1 MSLVLNNQINNNL
14 TILPNICRNSKIL
27 QSRYELNNNNDM
39 SSNYFDKRMKKTKSL
54 IFKIKNNN
62 NNFNINKS
70 IINLRNNRKKSI
82 YAKATFNLNSE
93 NNKLIILEKS
103 NKNDDYTHNIK
114 ISNLLSN
121 TKDFFNNLENHLK
134 LSKDNAN
141 KKIIYKKISSDKTK
155 DKSYPKTGKN
165 KENGI
170 DKLYGRMYNMKILND
185 EAKNDKN
192 MSLTMK
198 KSISTYNNE
207 NQNLNYYNVNSKNKI
222 TSKKSFNNQIVQTF
236 NSMDNNENNN
246 STEQKNNNNNNENN
260 NSTEQKNNNKNTD
273 QQNTEYIN
281 LINSN
286 ILPNVK
292 SNKYKYN
299 YNEEPDDKNN
309 IKIAEIKEVFPC
321 YPSNRLLKI
330 IHNNKT
336 NINNNKQ
343 NQFKNYLSDLKNHYS
358 RDSRYYYEKLM
369 NAIKYD
375 LGDIFCN
382 KRKIN
387 PNNSLKSIFI

>member
-1 MSLVLNNQINNNL
+1 MSLILNNQSNNHNL
-14 TILPNICRNSKIL
+14 PILPNIHRNSKIL
-27 QSRYELNNNNDM
+27 KKKELNKNNDI
-39 SSNYFDKRMKKTKSL
+39 SPNNFGKRMIKTKSL
-54 IFKIKNNN
+54 IFKFKNSNN
-62 NNFNINKS
+62 KFNINKS
-70 IINLRNNRKKSI
+70 ITNLRNNRKKSI

-121 TKDFFNNLENHLK
+121 TKDFFSNLENHLK
-134 LSKDNAN
+134 LSKDNTN
-141 KKIIYKKISSDKTK
+141 KKIIYKKITRDKTN
-155 DKSYPKTGKN
+155 DKSYPKTSKN
-165 KENGI
+165 IENGI

-185 EAKNDKN
+185 EVKTDKN

-198 KSISTYNNE
+198 KSISSYNNE
-207 NQNLNYYNVNSKNKI
+207 NLYNNANSKNKK
-222 TSKKSFNNQIVQTF
+222 TPKKTFNNQLVQTF
-236 NSMDNNENNN
+236 NIMDNNNEINNN
-246 STEQKNNNNNNENN
+246 TEQKNNN
-260 NSTEQKNNNKNTD
+260 NNNKNTD
-273 QQNTEYIN
+273 QQNTELIN

-286 ILPNVK
+286 ILPNMK
-292 SNKYKYN
+292 SNKYIY
-299 YNEEPDDKNN
+299 EEENDNKNN

-375 LGDIFCN
+375 LGDTFFN

-387 PNNSLKSIFI
+387 PNDLLQSIFI

>member
-1 MSLVLNNQINNNL
+1 MSLVLNNQINNNNL

-27 QSRYELNNNNDM
+27 QSRYELNNNNGM

-222 TSKKSFNNQIVQTF
+222 TSKKSFNNQIDIF
-236 NSMDNNENNN
+236 FKLDM
-246 STEQKNNNNNNENN
+246 K
-260 NSTEQKNNNKNTD
+260 KII
-273 QQNTEYIN
+273 IN
-281 LINSN
+281 LYIILNKFKHLIVWIIMKIIIALNKKIIIKILTNRIPN
-286 ILPNVK
+286 IL
-292 SNKYKYN
+292 
-299 YNEEPDDKNN
+299 
-309 IKIAEIKEVFPC
+309 I
-321 YPSNRLLKI
+321 
-330 IHNNKT
+330 
-336 NINNNKQ
+336 
-343 NQFKNYLSDLKNHYS
+343 
-358 RDSRYYYEKLM
+358 
-369 NAIKYD
+369 
-375 LGDIFCN
+375 
-382 KRKIN
+382 
-387 PNNSLKSIFI
+387 

>member
-1 MSLVLNNQINNNL
+1 MSIQ
-14 TILPNICRNSKIL
+14 
-27 QSRYELNNNNDM
+27 
-39 SSNYFDKRMKKTKSL
+39 
-54 IFKIKNNN
+54 KIK
-62 NNFNINKS
+62 
-70 IINLRNNRKKSI
+70 
-82 YAKATFNLNSE
+82 Y
-93 NNKLIILEKS
+93 
-103 NKNDDYTHNIK
+103 
-114 ISNLLSN
+114 
-121 TKDFFNNLENHLK
+121 
-134 LSKDNAN
+134 
-141 KKIIYKKISSDKTK
+141 
-155 DKSYPKTGKN
+155 
-165 KENGI
+165 
-170 DKLYGRMYNMKILND
+170 
-185 EAKNDKN
+185 
-192 MSLTMK
+192 
-198 KSISTYNNE
+198 
-207 NQNLNYYNVNSKNKI
+207 
-222 TSKKSFNNQIVQTF
+222 
-236 NSMDNNENNN
+236 MDNNENNN
-246 STEQKNNNNNNENN
+246 STEQKNN
-260 NSTEQKNNNKNTD
+260 NNNKNTD

>member
-1 MSLVLNNQINNNL
+1 MSLVLNNQINNNNL

-246 STEQKNNNNNNENN
+246 STEQKNNNNNN
-260 NSTEQKNNNKNTD
+260 KNTD

-299 YNEEPDDKNN
+299 YNEEPY
-309 IKIAEIKEVFPC
+309 FP
-321 YPSNRLLKI
+321 
-330 IHNNKT
+330 
-336 NINNNKQ
+336 
-343 NQFKNYLSDLKNHYS
+343 
-358 RDSRYYYEKLM
+358 
-369 NAIKYD
+369 AILQIDY
-375 LGDIFCN
+375 
-382 KRKIN
+382 
-387 PNNSLKSIFI
+387 

>member
-1 MSLVLNNQINNNL
+1 MSLVLNNQINNNNL

-134 LSKDNAN
+134 LSKDNVN

-207 NQNLNYYNVNSKNKI
+207 NQNLNYYNINSKNKI

-246 STEQKNNNNNNENN
+246 STEQKNNNNNN
-260 NSTEQKNNNKNTD
+260 KNTD
-273 QQNTEYIN
+273 QQNNEYIN

>member
-1 MSLVLNNQINNNL
+1 MSLVLNNQINNNNL

-27 QSRYELNNNNDM
+27 QSRYELNNNNDV

-246 STEQKNNNNNNENN
+246 STEQKNNN
-260 NSTEQKNNNKNTD
+260 KNTD

-321 YPSNRLLKI
+321 YPSNRL
-330 IHNNKT
+330 
-336 NINNNKQ
+336 
-343 NQFKNYLSDLKNHYS
+343 
-358 RDSRYYYEKLM
+358 
-369 NAIKYD
+369 
-375 LGDIFCN
+375 
-382 KRKIN
+382 
-387 PNNSLKSIFI
+387 P

>member
-1 MSLVLNNQINNNL
+1 MSLVLNNQINNNNL

-198 KSISTYNNE
+198 KSISTFNNE

-246 STEQKNNNNNNENN
+246 STEQKNNN
-260 NSTEQKNNNKNTD
+260 KNTD

-292 SNKYKYN
+292 SNKYKYNYN

-336 NINNNKQ
+336 NIK
-343 NQFKNYLSDLKNHYS
+343 YLL
-358 RDSRYYYEKLM
+358 
-369 NAIKYD
+369 
-375 LGDIFCN
+375 
-382 KRKIN
+382 
-387 PNNSLKSIFI
+387 